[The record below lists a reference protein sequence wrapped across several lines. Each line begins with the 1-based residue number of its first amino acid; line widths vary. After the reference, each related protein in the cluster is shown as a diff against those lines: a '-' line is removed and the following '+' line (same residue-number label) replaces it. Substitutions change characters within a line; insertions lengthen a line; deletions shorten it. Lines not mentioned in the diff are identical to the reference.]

1 MSEIK
6 SEKRKAKSEKWR
18 TITVNTIGYKINRH
32 RILKQYNLLIF
43 SFVKLTLTVENNTSI
58 SINSDK
64 LYKYSTFDN

>member
-6 SEKRKAKSEKWR
+6 SEKRKAKSGKWR
-18 TITVNTIGYKINRH
+18 TITVNIIGYKINRH

>member
-6 SEKRKAKSEKWR
+6 SEKRKAKSGKWR
-18 TITVNTIGYKINRH
+18 TITVNIIGYKINRH

-64 LYKYSTFDN
+64 LYKYSIFDN

>member
-6 SEKRKAKSEKWR
+6 SEKRKAKSGKWR
-18 TITVNTIGYKINRH
+18 TITVNIIGYKINRH

-43 SFVKLTLTVENNTSI
+43 SSVKLTLTVENNTSI